1 MRISVGL
8 PTYAGDRHRLPVE
21 RLFNY
26 AQRAEALEFSGL
38 WTIEHLVEPP
48 TYSTSWYDPLTALS
62 AVSGETETIPVG
74 TSILNLAIRNPVLVA
89 QRAATVHHLSGQRL
103 SLGLGTGYL
112 ESEFEAASVPFEERS
127 ERFLEALELLRR
139 LLTEDTVTYDGEYYS
154 VEEFSLEPSL
164 DRPPALFSAGEGV
177 GDGDSR
183 RVRKSVT
190 ERLDAADG
198 WFAPPRP
205 IEHLRSDWEDFAAH
219 IESTGRN
226 PDDVRRLGFQ
236 YLHLVPNVD
245 RSVATKKQSR
255 TYRAYLGGTSED
267 VAEKQN
273 YRNAWLFGDVDDV
286 TSHLDAYADA
296 GFDEVMLHPACFE
309 PSELDRQLR
318 LWHNHILP
326 LYG

>member
-21 RLFNY
+21 RLFGY
-26 AQRAEALEFSGL
+26 ARQAEAFGFSGL
-38 WTIEHLVEPP
+38 WTIEHLVAPP
-48 TYSTSWYDPLTALS
+48 TYATSWYDPLTALS
-62 AVSGETETIPVG
+62 ALAGATESIPVG

-127 ERFLEALELLRR
+127 GRFLEALEVLRR
-139 LLTEDTVTYDGEYYS
+139 LFTEETVTFEGEYFS
-154 VEEFSLEPSL
+154 VEEFGLEPSL
-164 DRPPALFSAGEGV
+164 DRPPTLLSAGEGV
-177 GDGDSR
+177 GDGESR
-183 RVRKSVT
+183 RVRTSVT
-190 ERLDAADG
+190 ARLDAADG

-205 IEHLRSDWEDFAAH
+205 MKNLRSDWEDFAAH
-219 IESTGRN
+219 LESADRN
-226 PDDVRRLGFQ
+226 PADVRRVGFQ

-245 RSVATKKQSR
+245 RSVATEKQSR
-255 TYRAYLGGTSED
+255 TYREYLGGMSED
-267 VAEKQN
+267 VAEKQDF
-273 YRNAWLFGDVDDV
+273 RNAWLFGDLDDV

-318 LWHNHILP
+318 LWRDHIQP